1 MTKKAPLYISYAG
14 HALLDTSLLNK
25 GSAFS
30 DEERIRFN
38 LTGLLPP
45 LIETI
50 EEQVERAYAQFS
62 VYKIASTNMFTCA
75 VYKT

>member
-1 MTKKAPLYISYAG
+1 MPTKPAKKSPLYIPHAG

-30 DEERIRFN
+30 VDERKSFN

-45 LIETI
+45 LI
-50 EEQVERAYAQFS
+50 
-62 VYKIASTNMFTCA
+62 
-75 VYKT
+75 